1 MQAWVMHK
9 ETPRHRVTTM
19 EDRPMKSSLYVGMD
33 VHKET
38 IVMACAGEGA
48 RHIVNT
54 AALDVM
60 VRKLVSS
67 GKQSVFVYEAG
78 LSGYVIYRH
87 LRAKSFS

>member
-1 MQAWVMHK
+1 M
-9 ETPRHRVTTM
+9 
-19 EDRPMKSSLYVGMD
+19 
-33 VHKET
+33 
-38 IVMACAGEGA
+38 
-48 RHIVNT
+48 NT

>member
-1 MQAWVMHK
+1 MQTWVMHK

-48 RHIVNT
+48 RI
-54 AALDVM
+54 L
-60 VRKLVSS
+60 
-67 GKQSVFVYEAG
+67 
-78 LSGYVIYRH
+78 
-87 LRAKSFS
+87 